1 MKTTIRTIL
10 MLLLLTISAT
20 VTAQSKPGTFSV
32 TPKIGVSIA
41 KLTKWDW
48 VKGITL
54 DHADSRHK
62 AGFTGGA
69 ELQYQATDIIA
80 LSVGAMYSMQGVG
93 FDDYAVENG
102 DGTFTGVNNLHLDL
116 QYITMPILFNC
127 YVAKGL
133 ALKAGVQPAFL
144 LDARMKSEAA
154 IYTVAEDGMKTYQPV
169 EEIDSKW
176 TTVKSFD
183 VTIPVGISY
192 EYENVVLDARY
203 HFGLTTVFK
212 SGLWSSTNSVF
223 SVTIGYKF
231 DL

>member
-1 MKTTIRTIL
+1 MKKAI
-10 MLLLLTISAT
+10 LLLSLFYLSLT
-20 VTAQSKPGTFSV
+20 VQAQGAPGKFSV
-32 TPKIGVSIA
+32 IPKIGVNIS

-48 VKGITL
+48 MKGQTI
-54 DHADSRHK
+54 DHAGTRYK
-62 AGFTGGA
+62 AGFTGGV
-69 ELQYQATDIIA
+69 ELAYQATDVVA

-102 DGTFTGVNNLHLDL
+102 DGTYTGVNNLHLDL

-183 VTIPVGISY
+183 VAIPVGISY

-223 SVTIGYKF
+223 SITVGYKF